1 MSQTAAITQLPPP
14 LPTFRLPGATAFGK
28 CYEGMAFGSLACA
41 LLGVFLFSP
50 LFGIAAVILGGI
62 ARKKMRGSGNFL
74 GYGVARA
81 GLIIGWIEVAFLV
94 LIVLV
99 AVAALIGAS
108 LPVHPAEPAHVAVR
122 LIAI

>member
-14 LPTFRLPGATAFGK
+14 LPTVRLPRAAACGK
-28 CYEGMAFGSLACA
+28 CYEGLAFGSLACA

-50 LFGIAAVILGGI
+50 LFGIVAVVLGAI

-81 GLIIGWIEVAFLV
+81 GLIIGWTEVAFLV
-94 LIVLV
+94 LIALV
-99 AVAALIGAS
+99 AVTAIIAAS
-108 LPVHPAEPAHVAVR
+108 LPVHPAGPAHVAVR